1 MKTKKTIVK
10 LVKLILLIAGF
21 ILIAFSLFQLL
32 RGDFFKI
39 NQVICFDSPDKV
51 TPCQADLWFKVNS
64 LVLGKNIILLS
75 PPKTEQLIKDELPG
89 IEQVE
94 IEKKLPDKLIVHLT
108 KRKPIAVVEANKD
121 YYQVDYQGIILARLE
136 QPTDLP
142 LIACGGL
149 SIAANNRQLESPVIL
164 SSLDFLYQLLANNI
178 ETRRLEITDSREL
191 TVFLKTGPKVLISL
205 DKNIK
210 EQVESLQLILE
221 RAKIEGKQI
230 ELIDLRF
237 DKPVISYLD

>member
-10 LVKLILLIAGF
+10 LVKLIFLITGF
-21 ILIAFSLFQLL
+21 ILIIFSIFQLL

-39 NQVICFDSPDKV
+39 NQVVCFDSLDRDQ
-51 TPCQADLWFKVNS
+51 PCQTDWWFKVNG
-64 LVLGKNIILLS
+64 LVLGKNIISLS
-75 PPKTEQLIKDELPG
+75 PQKTEELIKEELPG
-89 IEQVE
+89 IDQVK
-94 IEKKLPDKLIVHLT
+94 IEKKLPDKLIVYLT
-108 KRKPIAVVEANKD
+108 KRKPIAVVEVNSD
-121 YYQVDYQGIILARLE
+121 YYQVDYQGIILAKLD

-142 LIACGGL
+142 LIVCNEV
-149 SIAANNRQLESPVIL
+149 SVSANNRQFESPVIL
-164 SSLDFLYQLLANNI
+164 SSLDFLYQLLISGI
-178 ETRRLEITDSREL
+178 EARRLEITDSREL

-210 EQVESLQLILE
+210 EQVDSLQLILE

-237 DKPVISYLD
+237 DKPVISYG

>member
-10 LVKLILLIAGF
+10 LVKLILLVAGG
-21 ILIAFSLFQLL
+21 ILIVFSLFQLL

-39 NQVICFDSPDKV
+39 NQIVCLDRDQ
-51 TPCQADLWFKVNS
+51 PCQTDWWFKVNG
-64 LVLGKNIILLS
+64 LVLGKNIISLS
-75 PPKTEQLIKDELPG
+75 PQKTEELIKEELSG
-89 IEQVE
+89 IDQVK
-94 IEKKLPDKLIVHLT
+94 IEKKLPDKLIVYLT
-108 KRKPIAVVEANKD
+108 KRKPIAVVEVNSD
-121 YYQVDYQGIILARLE
+121 YYQVDYQGIILAKLD

-142 LIACGGL
+142 LIVC
-149 SIAANNRQLESPVIL
+149 SNRQFESPVIL
-164 SSLDFLYQLLANNI
+164 SSLDFLYQLLISGI
-178 ETRRLEITDSREL
+178 EARRLEITDSREL

-210 EQVESLQLILE
+210 EQVDSLQLILE

-237 DKPVISYLD
+237 DKPVISYG

>member
-10 LVKLILLIAGF
+10 LVKLIFLITGF
-21 ILIAFSLFQLL
+21 ILIIFSVFQLL

-39 NQVICFDSPDKV
+39 NQIVCLDRDQ
-51 TPCQADLWFKVNS
+51 PCQTDWWFKVNG
-64 LVLGKNIILLS
+64 LVLGKNIISLS
-75 PPKTEQLIKDELPG
+75 PQKTEELIKEELPG
-89 IEQVE
+89 IDQVE
-94 IEKKLPDKLIVHLT
+94 IKKKLPDKLIVYLT
-108 KRKPIAVVEANKD
+108 KRKPIAVVEVNSD
-121 YYQVDYQGIILARLE
+121 YYQVDYQGIILAKLD

-142 LIACGGL
+142 LIVC
-149 SIAANNRQLESPVIL
+149 SNRQFESPVIL
-164 SSLDFLYQLLANNI
+164 SSLDFLYQLLISGI
-178 ETRRLEITDSREL
+178 EARRLEITDSREL

-210 EQVESLQLILE
+210 EQVDSLQLILE

-237 DKPVISYLD
+237 DKPVISYG

>member
-10 LVKLILLIAGF
+10 LVKLILLVAGG
-21 ILIAFSLFQLL
+21 ILIVFSLFQLL

-39 NQVICFDSPDKV
+39 NQIVCLDRDQ
-51 TPCQADLWFKVNS
+51 PCQTDWWFKVNG
-64 LVLGKNIILLS
+64 LVLGKNIISLS
-75 PPKTEQLIKDELPG
+75 PQKTEELIKEELPG
-89 IEQVE
+89 IDQVE
-94 IEKKLPDKLIVHLT
+94 IKKKLPDKLIVYLT
-108 KRKPIAVVEANKD
+108 KRKPIAVVEVNSD
-121 YYQVDYQGIILARLE
+121 YYQVDYQGIILAKLD

-142 LIACGGL
+142 LIVC
-149 SIAANNRQLESPVIL
+149 SDCQFESPVIL
-164 SSLDFLYQLLANNI
+164 SSLDFLYQLLISGI
-178 ETRRLEITDSREL
+178 EARRLEITDSREL

-210 EQVESLQLILE
+210 EQVDSLQLILE

-237 DKPVISYLD
+237 DKPVISYG